1 MPNAIESLS
10 AKVAGTAGAAAAR
23 AKGLTGV
30 FNKLAE
36 QHKEVA
42 ALLQRAEIADEP
54 EKRKD
59 LWSKIRVE
67 LLSHEQGEL
76 REVYPAFDKHVSLR
90 DIVEEHGDDADL
102 LEATIQEI
110 DGIDFASEA
119 WPVALKRLITAVKQH
134 AEEEEKEFFPRAQ
147 DVLGKNETKSLEE
160 RFLAAQESVKKQLR

>member
-1 MPNAIESLS
+1 MPNAIETLG
-10 AKVAGTAGAAAAR
+10 AKVAGTAGAVAAR
-23 AKGLTGV
+23 ARGLTGV

-42 ALLQRAEIADEP
+42 ALLQRAEVASEP
-54 EKRKD
+54 EKRQD

-90 DIVEEHGDDADL
+90 DIVEEHSDDADL
-102 LEATIQEI
+102 LESAIKEI
-110 DGIDFASEA
+110 DGIDFASDA
-119 WPVALKRLITAVKQH
+119 WPLALKRLITAVQQH
-134 AEEEEKEFFPRAQ
+134 VEEEEKEFFPRAQ
-147 DVLGKNETKSLEE
+147 DVLAKNETKGLEQ

>member
-1 MPNAIESLS
+1 M
-10 AKVAGTAGAAAAR
+10 
-23 AKGLTGV
+23 TGV

-42 ALLQRAEIADEP
+42 ALLQRCELADEP

-90 DIVEEHGDDADL
+90 DIVEEHADDADL
-102 LEATIQEI
+102 LESTIQEI

-119 WPVALKRLITAVKQH
+119 WPVALQRLITAVKQH

-160 RFLAAQESVKKQLR
+160 RFLAAQESVKKKLR